1 MCKQCQHEMG
11 LETHRQLNRLP
22 SHQEAQCALV
32 CPITKMLKPTFDSNN
47 FEELFSNWEFEP
59 SRYER
64 DNCTTLPGQIKIAV
78 LMSATSGPPEQH
90 LHLNAGAT
98 PTYVEVRKTIKE
110 YYRATTA
117 LSRYTSSMD
126 HQASQH
132 IRKED
137 RHLWTAELSTKD
149 RKKNA
154 AKAKARSPTKATKAA
169 KATKARDM
177 AMSRVQHRERKD
189 WTGHSIHRSSQQRR
203 IHKQRKRQAYRQRK
217 GSPNTRVLQMWP
229 ARSHSKRLQSG
240 PTRPQQSHR
249 QHLHQQLAGRP
260 KASATAIL
268 RRPIVE

>member
-1 MCKQCQHEMG
+1 MC
-11 LETHRQLNRLP
+11 LSVPL
-22 SHQEAQCALV
+22 
-32 CPITKMLKPTFDSNN
+32 TKMLKPTFDSNN
-47 FEELFSNWEFEP
+47 FEELFSNLEFEP

-90 LHLNAGAT
+90 LRLNAGAT

-154 AKAKARSPTKATKAA
+154 AKAKARSPT
-169 KATKARDM
+169 
-177 AMSRVQHRERKD
+177 
-189 WTGHSIHRSSQQRR
+189 QQRQQR
-203 IHKQRKRQAYRQRK
+203 QQRQGIWPCHVYNIGKGKIGQGIPSTGAPNKGGYISKGKGKPTGKGKGAPTKGCYLDIAFYLRHLDIHITMVIRY
-217 GSPNTRVLQMWP
+217 L
-229 ARSHSKRLQSG
+229 
-240 PTRPQQSHR
+240 
-249 QHLHQQLAGRP
+249 
-260 KASATAIL
+260 
-268 RRPIVE
+268 